1 MQGLL
6 KKLKKG
12 PLGQLYRG
20 ILSNDSRFFLRH
32 NLGLPTVSSDKVSVI
47 NRKLRA
53 FAREEAWNEVP
64 KYLDRLPKD
73 VQEELTYQMWRAIAL
88 YKSGARDLGLK
99 AIHQALILPN
109 AHHVANTRG
118 FLLLQRQTDIRSLLR
133 ESLQA
138 VKSGTADRDEVM
150 FVCWVLSQY
159 QRLDELDELMA
170 SLADRFSQDAEFGL
184 LYAQV
189 LFTTHRKDQA
199 VSKALDNYQLAPD
212 SIRHA
217 LMVMRFAWS
226 HSSDA
231 LIEPALS
238 IGENMLATN
247 EVAEYEGPLVQGIA
261 RLCNRMVDDD
271 EAVERLERVVTFG
284 RHAQNTFVV
293 VGGVFYDKGQ
303 SARAYEYLHEGLE
316 VHPSSSTII
325 FQIVGILAGNSR
337 EDEALMLLETHAH
350 KKVEDVEYF
359 ALIGHI
365 YANSGRSEFAVKAL
379 RKALQIDPNHASA
392 LADMAMCAEMEGDY
406 TVALS
411 FMERAS
417 TSISITPIKQIR
429 GLNLMHQS
437 RIRRR
442 MMFVAD
448 LAGQETTSRA
458 LQREAIHRTPLHLP
472 YRFSEWQSGSLDGKS
487 VVALSTLGVGDEIRY
502 TCVYPRLLSG
512 AKDVWLTCDPRLAGL
527 MTRSF
532 PEFNIMPV
540 TREFPGVKARRL
552 DERTLAQS
560 IATRKIVTDEVV
572 EIGRSVDMFLR
583 PINLFEA
590 DAFGNHLLHQSPQEP
605 VLIPDPTRAQ
615 EFNDH
620 LKEQANGRKVIGLS
634 WRGGRLTYSRNVHY
648 FDIKQWQPILENSD
662 ACFVNLQYAI
672 EEEELDWL
680 REVLGERF
688 IEFPDLD
695 LFDDMEGIAALCSQ
709 LDLSI
714 AICTSVLELGCGVGT
729 PTLYLMRSPQA
740 THTVRLNGNLDR
752 FGTQQDSVWSSCR
765 ILPRI
770 NMDDKTL
777 IDMASEYVQNIQ

>member
-1 MQGLL
+1 VQGLL
-6 KKLKKG
+6 KTLKRG
-12 PLGQLYRG
+12 PAGRIYRTA
-20 ILSNDSRFFLRH
+20 LSDDLRLLMRQK
-32 NLGLPTVSSDKVSVI
+32 LGLRTDSLDTVKTI
-47 NRKLRA
+47 NLKLRA
-53 FAREEAWNEVP
+53 FETEETWEEVP
-64 KYLDRLPKD
+64 KYLDRLP
-73 VQEELTYQMWRAIAL
+73 VERQEQPTYQMWRAIAL
-88 YKSGARDLGLK
+88 YKSGSRDQGLK
-99 AIHQALILPN
+99 AIHQALIAPN
-109 AHHVANTRG
+109 SFHVANTRG
-118 FLLLQRQTDIRSLLR
+118 FLVLQKQLDIRSVL
-133 ESLQA
+133 ENALQA
-138 VKSGTADRDEVM
+138 VKSGTAGRDEIM
-150 FVCWVLSQY
+150 FVCWILYQY
-159 QRLDELDELMA
+159 WRLDELDELMV
-170 SLADRFSQDAEFGL
+170 SVADRFTQDPEFGL

-189 LFTTHRKDQA
+189 LFSTHRKDQA

-226 HSSDA
+226 HSLDA
-231 LIEPALS
+231 WIEPALS
-238 IGENMLATN
+238 IGENMLAAN

-261 RLCNRMVDDD
+261 RLCNRLVDK
-271 EAVERLERVVTFG
+271 EHAVERMERVVARG
-284 RHAQNTFVV
+284 LHDPSAVV
-293 VGGVFYDKGQ
+293 VVAGVFFDKGQ
-303 SARAYEYLHEGLE
+303 SARAYEYLHEGLDI
-316 VHPSSSTII
+316 HPSSSEII
-325 FQIVGILAGNSR
+325 FQVVGILAGESR
-337 EDEALMLLETHAH
+337 EDEAIALLETHVN

-365 YANSGRSEFAVKAL
+365 YANSGRSKFAVRAL

-417 TSISITPIKQIR
+417 TSISVVPIKQIK

-512 AKDVWLTCDPRLAGL
+512 VKDIWLTCDPRLEGL

-532 PEFNIMPV
+532 PKFNIMPV
-540 TREFPGVKARRL
+540 TREFPGIKARRL

-560 IATRKIVTDEVV
+560 IATRKIVSDEVV

-605 VLIPDPTRAQ
+605 VLIPDPTRVQKFKA
-615 EFNDH
+615 H
-620 LKEQANGRKVIGLS
+620 LEEKANGRKVIGLS
-634 WRGGRLTYSRNVHY
+634 WRGGRMTYSRNVHY
-648 FDIKQWQPILENSD
+648 FDIKQWLPILENSD

-680 REVLGERF
+680 REVLGNRF

-714 AICTSVLELGCGVGT
+714 AICTSVLELGCAVGT

-740 THTVRLNGNLDR
+740 THTIRLNNDLDR

-777 IDMASEYVQNIQ
+777 IDVATEYVQNI